1 MLTRE
6 HFENW
11 EKAIT
16 VADSLKKEI
25 GNQLRY
31 VWQDY
36 EKFYTG
42 DGQFPTHGI
51 KEISIYNDHIH
62 ISGWCDPDPD
72 MNGCSIPVD
81 FAFADEET
89 RLEIARK
96 YQEVLKAEK
105 ENDARLKEEK
115 DRAEYE
121 RLQAKFGNRP

>member
-11 EKAIT
+11 EKAIA

-25 GNQLRY
+25 GNQLRH
-31 VWQDY
+31 VWQEY

-42 DGQFPTHGI
+42 YDRFPDTV
-51 KEISIYNDHIH
+51 ESIELEKDTIQVW
-62 ISGWCDPDPD
+62 GWVSRDPD

-121 RLQAKFGNRP
+121 RLQAKFGSGS